1 MAFRLNP
8 PQQQAVEHLGTPLLV
23 LAGAGSGKTRVI
35 TEKIVHLIK
44 KRQLAAA
51 QIAAIT
57 FTNKAAREMKARI
70 TGILPKE
77 VSSELKISTFHT
89 LGLNIIRDDLK
100 LLGYK
105 TGFSIFDSQDSE
117 TVLTEIT
124 KTNDKD
130 LINQLRWQISDFK
143 NSTLTPEQA
152 IDQASKDTEQHSAT
166 IYARY
171 QRQLKAY
178 NAMDFDDLIGLPLQL
193 LQEHEQVRE
202 KWRQRIRYLLV
213 DEYQDTNEC
222 QYQLLK
228 LIAGPTGNF
237 TAVGD
242 DDQSIYAWRGA
253 RPENIELLK
262 KDYPTLK
269 LIKLEQNYRSTSRIL
284 ESANHLIANN
294 PHSVEKKLWSAL
306 GEGERIKVLDCNDDQ
321 DETERVIHSI
331 ISQRMQHNLSYDDF
345 AILYRGNH
353 QSRPFEKILRENGMP
368 FKVSGG
374 QSFFDRAEIKDI
386 LAYLRLICNNDDD
399 TAFLRIV
406 NVPRRQIG
414 ASTLEKLGTYAGQRE
429 CSLYAASF
437 EMGLSSV
444 LTNQARLRLE
454 RFTDLIQ
461 EMSKA
466 SEYESAE
473 ILLKNLIR
481 DIDYQ
486 DWLRNQSKSPEM
498 AAKRHDNVMELISWI
513 NRFASRSGKD
523 SLAEVVQFLTI
534 MDMAEKNEEEQPAAI
549 QLMTIHAAKGL
560 EFKKVYLTG
569 MEEDIL
575 PHKSSMETDS
585 LEEERRLAYVG
596 ITRAREELTLSYAK
610 QRKKYGEVLSTTPSR
625 FLKELPK
632 EHLEWEGMDT
642 RSEADTKATGRAYL
656 DEMKKM
662 MS

>member
-1 MAFRLNP
+1 MAFKLNQ

-35 TEKIVHLIK
+35 TEKIVYLIK
-44 KRQLAAA
+44 KRQLQAG

-57 FTNKAAREMKARI
+57 FTNKAAKEMKARI
-70 TGILPKE
+70 TGLLPKE

-130 LINQLRWQISDFK
+130 VINQLRWQISDFK

-152 IDQASKDTEQHSAT
+152 LDAASNDLELQGAKV
-166 IYARY
+166 YARY

-193 LQEHEQVRE
+193 LQQHESTRE

-228 LIAGPTGNF
+228 LIAGPAGNF

-253 RPENIELLK
+253 RPENIDLLK
-262 KDYPTLK
+262 ADYPTLK

-284 ESANHLIANN
+284 ESANYLIANN
-294 PHSVEKKLWSAL
+294 PHTVEKKLWSAL
-306 GEGERIKVLDCNDDQ
+306 GEGERIKVLDCDDDQ

-331 ISQRMQHNLSYDDF
+331 ISQRMQKNIPYDEF

-353 QSRPFEKILRENGMP
+353 QSRPFEKILRENGIP

-386 LAYLRLICNNDDD
+386 LGYLRLICNNDDD
-399 TAFLRIV
+399 AAFLRIV
-406 NVPRRQIG
+406 NVPRRQVG
-414 ASTLEKLGTYAGQRE
+414 ASTLEKLGTYAGKRE

-444 LTNQARLRLE
+444 MSNQARIRLE

-461 EMSKA
+461 ELSKQ
-466 SEYESAE
+466 SEYEDAE
-473 ILLKNLIR
+473 TLLTKLIR

-498 AAKRHDNVMELISWI
+498 AAKRHNNVLELVNWI
-513 NRFASRSGKD
+513 NRFATRSGKD

-534 MDMAEKNEEEQPAAI
+534 MDMAEKNDNEEPAAI
-549 QLMTIHAAKGL
+549 QLMTVHAAKGL
-560 EFKKVYLTG
+560 EFKMVYLTG
-569 MEEDIL
+569 MEEEIL
-575 PHKSSMETDS
+575 PHKSSIEADT

-610 QRKKYGEVLSTTPSR
+610 QRKRYGEVLSTKPSR
-625 FLKELPK
+625 FLDELPE
-632 EHLEWEGMDT
+632 EHLEWDALITKSPED
-642 RSEADTKATGRAYL
+642 AKATGRAFL
-656 DEMKKM
+656 EEMKKGLA
-662 MS
+662 